1 MYSNKSLEFYKSVG
15 IKEGAS
21 IKLIN
26 EPDSFF
32 TSQNEN
38 TQYYLFQKH
47 LKEPVDLIHLF
58 TKSKKELSVELP
70 SLVKFLKPD
79 GVLMVTWP
87 KETEKFTSDLDY
99 KFVTDFGNQ
108 LSLAE
113 SGAHSIDEDW
123 STLTFLNKL
132 IQKND

>member
-1 MYSNKSLEFYKSVG
+1 MYSNKPLELYKSVG

-26 EPDSFF
+26 EPNSFNI
-32 TSQNEN
+32 SQNEN
-38 TQYYLFQKH
+38 TQYYLFHKH

-70 SLVKFLKPD
+70 SLIKFLKPD
-79 GVLMVTWP
+79 GMLMVTWP
-87 KETEKFTSDLDY
+87 METERFTSDLDY

-108 LSLAE
+108 FSLVKLAAY
-113 SGAHSIDEDW
+113 SSDEDW
-123 STLTFLNKL
+123 STLTFINKL
-132 IQKND
+132 I